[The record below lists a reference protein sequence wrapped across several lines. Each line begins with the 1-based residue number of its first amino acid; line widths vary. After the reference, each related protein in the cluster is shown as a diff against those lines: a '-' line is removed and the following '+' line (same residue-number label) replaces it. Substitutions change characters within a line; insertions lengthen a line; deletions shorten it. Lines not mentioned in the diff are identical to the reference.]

1 MRHGDLARAA
11 PAAKGGDGCAATT
24 TVAGC
29 RVRLLG
35 ERELE
40 AMLSCRL
47 RWYALATSNLL
58 RRHWQALLLLAMLLL
73 PAMPVFSQTRI
84 LGAPVLAALAPSH
97 GIEWR
102 FAWVHLLEAVGILW
116 VLAQRRAITG
126 GPFATFLA
134 SLPVSSGRRRAIDT
148 IVVIVASTPLLLP
161 VLAAAIALAF
171 LPQKA
176 INYLF
181 VLDLFLITLGWQLTA
196 LSRNLRNAIAL
207 IVANVFL
214 IGGFH
219 AEGALR
225 PAWLTVA
232 LLLAAFAIAHTAP
245 ARAARSE
252 MPGAFSR
259 RIADA
264 IRVRVR
270 NGLPPIA
277 RLQIGILRDRAAST
291 AGHCLMMGAVTAST
305 CFLLALWGFDQRAV
319 PLTLIAQ
326 AVIALIAATTYRDLR
341 AAHLHA
347 SHFMQSLP
355 LSTFAKRR
363 ADWLTVAALAL
374 PFAAVAPLLLVTRG
388 VLSSQMAAALVCSG
402 APLVALH
409 YLPQRYASR
418 QSVLLGIVLTAV
430 WVTLAWQVFV

>member
-11 PAAKGGDGCAATT
+11 PAAKGRDSCAATT

-29 RVRLLG
+29 RVHLLG

-73 PAMPVFSQTRI
+73 PTMPVFSQTRI
-84 LGAPVLAALAPSH
+84 LGAPVLAAMAPSH

-126 GPFATFLA
+126 GPFVTFLA
-134 SLPVSSGRRRAIDT
+134 SLPVSNGRRRAIDT

-225 PAWLTVA
+225 PAWLTMA
-232 LLLAAFAIAHTAP
+232 LLLAAFTIAHTAP

-264 IRVRVR
+264 IRVRVL
-270 NGLPPIA
+270 NGLPPVA

-305 CFLLALWGFDQRAV
+305 CFLLALWRFDQRAV

-326 AVIALIAATTYRDLR
+326 AVIMLIAATTYRDLG

-347 SHFMQSLP
+347 SHFMRSLP

-374 PFAAVAPLLLVTRG
+374 PFAAVAPLLLVTHG
-388 VLSSQMAAALVCSG
+388 VLSSRMAAALVCSG

-418 QSVLLGIVLTAV
+418 QSVLLGIALTVV

>member
-1 MRHGDLARAA
+1 
-11 PAAKGGDGCAATT
+11 
-24 TVAGC
+24 
-29 RVRLLG
+29 
-35 ERELE
+35 
-40 AMLSCRL
+40 MLSCRL

-116 VLAQRRAITG
+116 VLAQRSAITG
-126 GPFATFLA
+126 GPFVTFLA
-134 SLPVSSGRRRAIDT
+134 SLPVSNGRRRVVDT
-148 IVVIVASTPLLLP
+148 VVVIIASTPLLLP

-196 LSRNLRNAIAL
+196 LSRNMRNAIAL
-207 IVANVFL
+207 IVANLFL
-214 IGGFH
+214 VGGFH

-225 PAWLTVA
+225 PALLTVP
-232 LLLAAFAIAHTAP
+232 LLIAAFTIAHAAP
-245 ARAARSE
+245 AAAARSGT
-252 MPGAFSR
+252 PGAFSR
-259 RIADA
+259 RVADA
-264 IRVRVR
+264 IRARVR
-270 NGLPPIA
+270 DGLSPIA
-277 RLQIGILRDRAAST
+277 RLQIGILRERTAST
-291 AGHCLMMGAVTAST
+291 VGRCLMMGTVAAST
-305 CFLLALWGFDQRAV
+305 CFLLALWGFDKRAV
-319 PLTLIAQ
+319 PLTLITQ
-326 AVIALIAATTYRDLR
+326 AAIALIAATTYRDLR
-341 AAHLHA
+341 AAHLRA

-374 PFAAVAPLLLVTRG
+374 PFAAVAPLLLVMHG

-402 APLVALH
+402 APLLALH
-409 YLPQRYASR
+409 YLPQRYTPR
-418 QSVLLGIVLTAV
+418 QSVLLGILLTVV
-430 WVTLAWQVFV
+430 WVALTWQVFV